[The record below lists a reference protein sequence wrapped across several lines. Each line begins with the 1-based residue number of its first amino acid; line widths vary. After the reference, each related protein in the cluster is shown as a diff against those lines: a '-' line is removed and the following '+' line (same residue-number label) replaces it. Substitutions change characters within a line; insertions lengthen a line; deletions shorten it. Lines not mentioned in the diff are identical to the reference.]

1 MEDVSKLKVTAADR
15 LDGSVIISFNDG
27 KVGIYSSELLYSM
40 LTSAR
45 ELQESDDVE
54 VKAVAAN

>member
-15 LDGSVIISFNDG
+15 LDGSVIITFNDG
-27 KVGIYSSELLYSM
+27 RCGIYSSELLHSM

-45 ELQESDDVE
+45 ELQEPDDVE
-54 VKAVAAN
+54 VKAIADN